1 MMELSEVW
9 QMVGVLAAF
18 MVLMVL
24 IDLLDFPDWL
34 RAYLKKG
41 NTRKGLEHKV
51 AELQSQVEELERK
64 VSRLSE

>member
-34 RAYLKKG
+34 RAYLKKA
-41 NTRKGLEHKV
+41 THVRGLSIKW
-51 AELQSQVEELERK
+51 QSSNR
-64 VSRLSE
+64 RLKN